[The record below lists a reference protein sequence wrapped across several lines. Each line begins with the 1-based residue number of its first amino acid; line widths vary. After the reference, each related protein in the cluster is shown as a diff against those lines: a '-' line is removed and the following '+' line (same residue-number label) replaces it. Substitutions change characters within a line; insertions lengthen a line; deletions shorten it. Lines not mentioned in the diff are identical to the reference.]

1 MQFTIKEL
9 LEEYQVIIPQ
19 LQRDYA
25 QGRASEQDLR
35 KSFVV
40 KIKNALQNDSK
51 PLNLDFVYGYTEKTN
66 NNNSAFVPL
75 DGQQRLTTL
84 WLMLWYLSP
93 RENNAITSD
102 NQKLL
107 ANFTYETRLS
117 SKRFCHNL
125 VVQSLVFQTDKLIS
139 EQITDAPW
147 FMASWVNDPTILSML
162 NMLDTLQEE
171 MIEKEIAWA
180 NLVEKNKITFD
191 YIDIKSD
198 EFKLTDELYIKMNS
212 RGKPLTSFE
221 NFKAQFS
228 SLLSSATT
236 DYSKLK
242 LEYQDSTITYQQY
255 FAFKIDSVWIDL
267 FWSYRDKVKTITDVC
282 IYRYINYTAE
292 FLYYKDNPKTLSS
305 ENKIDFNFLNNVFSS
320 KRNIEFL
327 FNSLDFLSDLINIK
341 GFFETLFDGLTM
353 FDHYSDDYFLR
364 VISDIGFDVKDK
376 VVLYTVLTYC
386 TKNSIK
392 QVDDELKDLVR
403 IVRNLLLTVRQP
415 NQSRRIEYVSNLR
428 LPNVSEYCKFID
440 AIIEKKEEEKNKSFY
455 QLLVENEFSGFG
467 RDYIQNEKAKAEV
480 ILSNPNLKKEILSLE
495 EHPQIQGNTANFKLD
510 SIDIGNKLKAFTE
523 IWSDKTDSN
532 LIVRAL
538 LTIDDY
544 SIRTHSYSALGDIW
558 FFGCKQ
564 YWNRI
569 LTRTS
574 NDTVSIFSNTLD
586 EFLTIYLKSKGN
598 STDEKLNSLIENH
611 RSNIKDWRYYFIKYE
626 SFTKNTYLNLNIF
639 TWNDENG
646 FDINYLGNSGNYP
659 LHSYHLNPYLIALST
674 FFNMNKKV
682 TLFWGRF
689 AELSYIVVSNAV
701 NINVSKNGW
710 LISTIGNFE
719 IQLNLITKYK
729 LEQSNAIYI
738 LRDSN
743 SKDKIEIA
751 VDFINDILVHDIK
764 LI

>member
-341 GFFETLFDGLTM
+341 GFFKTLFDGLTM

-523 IWSDKTDSN
+523 IWSDKIDSN

-743 SKDKIEIA
+743 SRDKIEIA